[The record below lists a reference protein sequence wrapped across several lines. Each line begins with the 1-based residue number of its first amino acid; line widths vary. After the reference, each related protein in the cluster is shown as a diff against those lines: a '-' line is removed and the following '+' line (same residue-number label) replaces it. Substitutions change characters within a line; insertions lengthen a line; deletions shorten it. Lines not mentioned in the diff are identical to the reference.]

1 MIDDDRTPGQRDD
14 LACHPKVRLQ
24 DDAPAAFGRWLG
36 LINAGD

>member
-14 LACHPKVRLQ
+14 LARHPHLHLQ
-24 DDAPAAFGRWLG
+24 DDDHAGFGRWLG

>member
-14 LACHPKVRLQ
+14 LTRLPQVRLQ
-24 DDAPAAFGRWLG
+24 DDEHTGFGRWLG